1 MARKS
6 LESTLAVVTNLD
18 VRRPGLQPPS
28 HLPAAARAIF
38 AEIVA
43 SVAPGHLRVCD
54 TPVIA
59 ALASSMHIARGAAE
73 ALEREGLTIGM
84 KVNPN
89 IAIFERA
96 TKSIATLSAKLR
108 ITPSSRLDR
117 KIAGTTTRDRGLAA
131 QYDEEAAIAALLD
144 EEDDV

>member
-59 ALASSMHIARGAAE
+59 ALASS
-73 ALEREGLTIGM
+73 LTIGM